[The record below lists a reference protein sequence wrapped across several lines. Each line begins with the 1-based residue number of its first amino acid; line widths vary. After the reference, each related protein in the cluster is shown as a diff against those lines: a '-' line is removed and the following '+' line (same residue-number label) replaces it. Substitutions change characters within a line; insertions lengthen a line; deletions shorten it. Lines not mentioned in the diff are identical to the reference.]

1 MICTENLKK
10 LPVGFDDFKKIRE
23 NHFYYVDKTQLIEH
37 LLQKWG
43 EVNLFTRPRRFGK
56 TLNMSMLKNFFEIG
70 TDETLFEGLYISEN
84 QKLCEEYMGKYPV
97 IFLSMKDVD
106 GLTYDEAENALIQ
119 LIGSEAARFPF
130 LLNSDKLSETEKEQY
145 RGFTIIQNG
154 KYQQEYL
161 DICTGVKGVKL
172 LYDTYFKAIMNPDT
186 RPERLNDFL
195 SEILGK
201 KVKILKVLTNES
213 AQIAAESS
221 LLIMDIVVQFEDG
234 SIANVEVQKIGYL
247 FPGQRS
253 ACYSSDLLLRQ
264 YKRVR
269 AELGQGFTYRK
280 IQKVYT
286 IVLFEKS
293 NSDFSNFSKEIYI
306 HHFEQKSDTGVEM
319 NLLQEYTFI
328 CLDIFGDII
337 QNEDRKIENRLEEWL
352 VFLSQDDPDMIIKL
366 LNQNADFQEIYEEVY
381 TICLNMERMMEMFS
395 KELAIL
401 DRNTVK
407 LMIDEMEEE
416 VVEAKRKAD
425 EAVRKADEAERKAD
439 EAESRAKQA
448 EHREKQAREE
458 VDNLKKEL
466 EKMKNI

>member
-1 MICTENLKK
+1 MKNKLQNYFPMIRTQGEVLDE
-10 LPVGFDDFKKIRE
+10 LRE
-23 NHFYYVDKTQLIEH
+23 NTKLWKT
-37 LLQKWG
+37 
-43 EVNLFTRPRRFGK
+43 F
-56 TLNMSMLKNFFEIG
+56 
-70 TDETLFEGLYISEN
+70 
-84 QKLCEEYMGKYPV
+84 CEWE
-97 IFLSMKDVD
+97 
-106 GLTYDEAENALIQ
+106 E
-119 LIGSEAARFPF
+119 
-130 LLNSDKLSETEKEQY
+130 
-145 RGFTIIQNG
+145 

-172 LYDTYFKAIMNPDT
+172 LYDTYFKAVMNPDT

-201 KVKILKVLTNES
+201 KVKILKVLPNES

-234 SIANVEVQKIGYL
+234 SIANVEIQKIGYL

-328 CLDIFGDII
+328 CLDIFSDII

-439 EAESRAKQA
+439 EAERKADEAERKADEAESRADEAESRVKQA

>member
-1 MICTENLKK
+1 M
-10 LPVGFDDFKKIRE
+10 P
-23 NHFYYVDKTQLIEH
+23 
-37 LLQKWG
+37 
-43 EVNLFTRPRRFGK
+43 
-56 TLNMSMLKNFFEIG
+56 
-70 TDETLFEGLYISEN
+70 
-84 QKLCEEYMGKYPV
+84 
-97 IFLSMKDVD
+97 
-106 GLTYDEAENALIQ
+106 
-119 LIGSEAARFPF
+119 
-130 LLNSDKLSETEKEQY
+130 
-145 RGFTIIQNG
+145 
-154 KYQQEYL
+154 
-161 DICTGVKGVKL
+161 
-172 LYDTYFKAIMNPDT
+172 
-186 RPERLNDFL
+186 
-195 SEILGK
+195 
-201 KVKILKVLTNES
+201 NES

-221 LLIMDIVVQFEDG
+221 LLIMDIVVQFENG

-293 NSDFSNFSKEIYI
+293 NSDFSKFSKEIYI

-425 EAVRKADEAERKAD
+425 EAVRKADEAVRKAD

>member
-1 MICTENLKK
+1 MKNKLQNYFPMIRTQGEVLDE
-10 LPVGFDDFKKIRE
+10 LRE
-23 NHFYYVDKTQLIEH
+23 NTKLWKT
-37 LLQKWG
+37 
-43 EVNLFTRPRRFGK
+43 F
-56 TLNMSMLKNFFEIG
+56 
-70 TDETLFEGLYISEN
+70 
-84 QKLCEEYMGKYPV
+84 CEWE
-97 IFLSMKDVD
+97 
-106 GLTYDEAENALIQ
+106 E
-119 LIGSEAARFPF
+119 
-130 LLNSDKLSETEKEQY
+130 
-145 RGFTIIQNG
+145 

-172 LYDTYFKAIMNPDT
+172 LYDTYFKAVMNPDT

-201 KVKILKVLTNES
+201 KVKILKVLPNES

-366 LNQNADFQEIYEEVY
+366 LNQNAEFQEIYEEVY

-416 VVEAKRKAD
+416 VVEVKRKAD
-425 EAVRKADEAERKAD
+425 EAVKKAEEEAKRKVNEAESRADEAESRADEAESRAD

-458 VDNLKKEL
+458 LDNLKKEL

>member
-1 MICTENLKK
+1 
-10 LPVGFDDFKKIRE
+10 
-23 NHFYYVDKTQLIEH
+23 
-37 LLQKWG
+37 
-43 EVNLFTRPRRFGK
+43 
-56 TLNMSMLKNFFEIG
+56 
-70 TDETLFEGLYISEN
+70 
-84 QKLCEEYMGKYPV
+84 
-97 IFLSMKDVD
+97 
-106 GLTYDEAENALIQ
+106 
-119 LIGSEAARFPF
+119 
-130 LLNSDKLSETEKEQY
+130 
-145 RGFTIIQNG
+145 
-154 KYQQEYL
+154 
-161 DICTGVKGVKL
+161 
-172 LYDTYFKAIMNPDT
+172 MNPDT

-195 SEILGK
+195 STVLGRT
-201 KVKILKVLTNES
+201 VKILKVLPNES
-213 AQIAAESS
+213 ARIAAESS
-221 LLIMDIVVQFEDG
+221 LLVMDIVVQFEDG

-247 FPGQRS
+247 FPGERS
-253 ACYSSDLLLRQ
+253 ACYSADMLLRQ

-269 AELGQGFTYRK
+269 RELGKKFHYRDIK
-280 IQKVYT
+280 KVYT

-293 NSDFSNFSKEIYI
+293 NSVFKSFSKDIYI
-306 HHFEQKSDTGVEM
+306 HRFQQQSDSGIEL

-328 CLDIFGDII
+328 CLDIFDNII
-337 QNEDRKIENRLEEWL
+337 HNEGRKIDGRLEEWL
-352 VFLSQDDPDMIIKL
+352 VFLTQDDQDMIIQV

>member
-1 MICTENLKK
+1 MKNKLQNYFPMIRTQGEVLDE
-10 LPVGFDDFKKIRE
+10 LRE
-23 NHFYYVDKTQLIEH
+23 NTKLWKT
-37 LLQKWG
+37 
-43 EVNLFTRPRRFGK
+43 F
-56 TLNMSMLKNFFEIG
+56 
-70 TDETLFEGLYISEN
+70 
-84 QKLCEEYMGKYPV
+84 CEWE
-97 IFLSMKDVD
+97 
-106 GLTYDEAENALIQ
+106 E
-119 LIGSEAARFPF
+119 
-130 LLNSDKLSETEKEQY
+130 
-145 RGFTIIQNG
+145 

-172 LYDTYFKAIMNPDT
+172 LYDTYFKAVMNPDT

-201 KVKILKVLTNES
+201 KVKILKVLPNES

-234 SIANVEVQKIGYL
+234 SIANVEIQKIGYL

-328 CLDIFGDII
+328 CLDIFSDII

-352 VFLSQDDPDMIIKL
+352 VYLSQDDPDMIIKL

-416 VVEAKRKAD
+416 VAEAKRKAD
-425 EAVRKADEAERKAD
+425 EAESRADEAESRADEAESRADEAESRADEAESRADEAESRADEAESRAD

-448 EHREKQAREE
+448 EHQEKQMRKEL
-458 VDNLKKEL
+458 DDLKKEL
-466 EKMKNI
+466 EKMKKI

>member
-1 MICTENLKK
+1 MKNKLQNYFPMIRTQGEVLDE
-10 LPVGFDDFKKIRE
+10 LRE
-23 NHFYYVDKTQLIEH
+23 NTKLWKT
-37 LLQKWG
+37 
-43 EVNLFTRPRRFGK
+43 F
-56 TLNMSMLKNFFEIG
+56 
-70 TDETLFEGLYISEN
+70 
-84 QKLCEEYMGKYPV
+84 CEWE
-97 IFLSMKDVD
+97 
-106 GLTYDEAENALIQ
+106 E
-119 LIGSEAARFPF
+119 
-130 LLNSDKLSETEKEQY
+130 
-145 RGFTIIQNG
+145 

-172 LYDTYFKAIMNPDT
+172 LYDTYFKAVMNPDT

-201 KVKILKVLTNES
+201 KVKILKVLPNES

-234 SIANVEVQKIGYL
+234 SIANVEIQKIGYL

-328 CLDIFGDII
+328 CLDIFSDII

-395 KELAIL
+395 KEFEIL
-401 DRNTVK
+401 DLNTVK

-416 VVEAKRKAD
+416 VAEAKRKAD
-425 EAVRKADEAERKAD
+425 EAESRADEAESRADEAESRADEAESRADEAESRAD

-448 EHREKQAREE
+448 EHQEKQMRKEL
-458 VDNLKKEL
+458 DDLKKEL
-466 EKMKNI
+466 EKMKKI

>member
-1 MICTENLKK
+1 MKNKLQNYFPMIRTQGEVLSE
-10 LPVGFDDFKKIRE
+10 LRE
-23 NHFYYVDKTQLIEH
+23 NTKLWKT
-37 LLQKWG
+37 
-43 EVNLFTRPRRFGK
+43 F
-56 TLNMSMLKNFFEIG
+56 
-70 TDETLFEGLYISEN
+70 
-84 QKLCEEYMGKYPV
+84 CEWE
-97 IFLSMKDVD
+97 
-106 GLTYDEAENALIQ
+106 
-119 LIGSEAARFPF
+119 
-130 LLNSDKLSETEKEQY
+130 
-145 RGFTIIQNG
+145 G

-172 LYDTYFKAIMNPDT
+172 LYDTYFKAVMNPDT

-201 KVKILKVLTNES
+201 KVKILKVLPNES

-293 NSDFSNFSKEIYI
+293 NSDFSKFSKEIYI

-439 EAESRAKQA
+439 EAERKADEAESRADEAESRADEAESRAKQA

>member
-1 MICTENLKK
+1 MKNKLQNYFPMIRTQGEVLSE
-10 LPVGFDDFKKIRE
+10 LRE
-23 NHFYYVDKTQLIEH
+23 NTKLWKT
-37 LLQKWG
+37 
-43 EVNLFTRPRRFGK
+43 F
-56 TLNMSMLKNFFEIG
+56 
-70 TDETLFEGLYISEN
+70 
-84 QKLCEEYMGKYPV
+84 CEWE
-97 IFLSMKDVD
+97 
-106 GLTYDEAENALIQ
+106 
-119 LIGSEAARFPF
+119 
-130 LLNSDKLSETEKEQY
+130 
-145 RGFTIIQNG
+145 G

-352 VFLSQDDPDMIIKL
+352 VFLSQDDPEMIIKL
-366 LNQNADFQEIYEEVY
+366 LNQNSDFQKIYEEIY
-381 TICLNMERMMEMFS
+381 TLCLNMEGMMEMFS
-395 KELAIL
+395 KELEIL

-416 VVEAKRKAD
+416 LAQVKAS
-425 EAVRKADEAERKAD
+425 V
-439 EAESRAKQA
+439 AKQVEEQVA
-448 EHREKQAREE
+448 EKVAEQVAQAKENIARELEEEKQKIEE
-458 VDNLKKEL
+458 EKQRTEEEKQRADKAEEENMRLRKKLMEL
-466 EKMKNI
+466 QKL

>member
-1 MICTENLKK
+1 MNNKHIENQVEPMYSRTTSIYGVSEFRIKNNQLLISKHR
-10 LPVGFDDFKKIRE
+10 FKKKNKKEKSEDVPMKNKLQNYFPMIRTQGEVLDELRE
-23 NHFYYVDKTQLIEH
+23 NAKLWKT
-37 LLQKWG
+37 
-43 EVNLFTRPRRFGK
+43 F
-56 TLNMSMLKNFFEIG
+56 
-70 TDETLFEGLYISEN
+70 
-84 QKLCEEYMGKYPV
+84 CEWE
-97 IFLSMKDVD
+97 
-106 GLTYDEAENALIQ
+106 E
-119 LIGSEAARFPF
+119 
-130 LLNSDKLSETEKEQY
+130 
-145 RGFTIIQNG
+145 

-172 LYDTYFKAIMNPDT
+172 LYDTYFKAVMNPDT

-201 KVKILKVLTNES
+201 KVKILKVLPNES

-234 SIANVEVQKIGYL
+234 SIANVEIQKIGYL

-416 VVEAKRKAD
+416 VAEAK
-425 EAVRKADEAERKAD
+425 RKADEAERKAD

-448 EHREKQAREE
+448 EHQEKQMRKEL
-458 VDNLKKEL
+458 DNLKKEL
-466 EKMKNI
+466 EKMKKI

>member
-1 MICTENLKK
+1 MKNKLQNYFPMIRTQGEVLDE
-10 LPVGFDDFKKIRE
+10 LRE
-23 NHFYYVDKTQLIEH
+23 NAKLWKT
-37 LLQKWG
+37 
-43 EVNLFTRPRRFGK
+43 F
-56 TLNMSMLKNFFEIG
+56 
-70 TDETLFEGLYISEN
+70 
-84 QKLCEEYMGKYPV
+84 CEWE
-97 IFLSMKDVD
+97 
-106 GLTYDEAENALIQ
+106 E
-119 LIGSEAARFPF
+119 
-130 LLNSDKLSETEKEQY
+130 
-145 RGFTIIQNG
+145 

-172 LYDTYFKAIMNPDT
+172 LYDTYFKAVMNPDT

-201 KVKILKVLTNES
+201 KVKILKVLPNES

-221 LLIMDIVVQFEDG
+221 LLIMDIVVQFENG

-293 NSDFSNFSKEIYI
+293 NSDFSKFSKEIYI

-416 VVEAKRKAD
+416 VAEAKRKAD
-425 EAVRKADEAERKAD
+425 EAERKADEAERKAD
-439 EAESRAKQA
+439 EAESRADEAESRADEAESRADEAESRAKQA
-448 EHREKQAREE
+448 EHQEKQMRKEI
-458 VDNLKKEL
+458 DNLKKEL
-466 EKMKNI
+466 EKMKKI

>member
-1 MICTENLKK
+1 MKNKLQNYFPMIRTKGQVLEE
-10 LPVGFDDFKKIRE
+10 IRNSPE
-23 NHFYYVDKTQLIEH
+23 MWKTFCG
-37 LLQKWG
+37 W
-43 EVNLFTRPRRFGK
+43 
-56 TLNMSMLKNFFEIG
+56 
-70 TDETLFEGLYISEN
+70 
-84 QKLCEEYMGKYPV
+84 EE
-97 IFLSMKDVD
+97 
-106 GLTYDEAENALIQ
+106 
-119 LIGSEAARFPF
+119 
-130 LLNSDKLSETEKEQY
+130 
-145 RGFTIIQNG
+145 

-172 LYDTYFKAIMNPDT
+172 LYDTYFKVIMNPDT

-195 SEILGK
+195 SEILGRK
-201 KVKILKVLTNES
+201 IRILKVLPNES
-213 AQIAAESS
+213 ARIAAESS

-425 EAVRKADEAERKAD
+425 EAVRKADEAE
-439 EAESRAKQA
+439 SRAKQA

>member
-1 MICTENLKK
+1 MKNKLQNYFPMIRTQGEVLSE
-10 LPVGFDDFKKIRE
+10 LRE
-23 NHFYYVDKTQLIEH
+23 NTKLWKT
-37 LLQKWG
+37 
-43 EVNLFTRPRRFGK
+43 F
-56 TLNMSMLKNFFEIG
+56 
-70 TDETLFEGLYISEN
+70 
-84 QKLCEEYMGKYPV
+84 CEWE
-97 IFLSMKDVD
+97 
-106 GLTYDEAENALIQ
+106 
-119 LIGSEAARFPF
+119 
-130 LLNSDKLSETEKEQY
+130 
-145 RGFTIIQNG
+145 G

-172 LYDTYFKAIMNPDT
+172 LYDTYFKAVMNPDT

-201 KVKILKVLTNES
+201 KVKILKVLPNES

-352 VFLSQDDPDMIIKL
+352 VFLKEDDPDMIIKL
-366 LNQNADFQEIYEEVY
+366 LEQNSEFRDIYEEIY
-381 TICLNMERMMEMFS
+381 NICRNSERMMGMFS
-395 KELAIL
+395 KELEIL

-407 LMIDEMEEE
+407 LMIDELDEALGEERE
-416 VVEAKRKAD
+416 KVKAIKQERETLKAEMQEAKAEKESLKA
-425 EAVRKADEAERKAD
+425 EMEAERKRAE
-439 EAESRAKQA
+439 EAEKELIRLRA
-448 EHREKQAREE
+448 
-458 VDNLKKEL
+458 EL
-466 EKMKNI
+466 EKLRK

>member
-1 MICTENLKK
+1 MKNKLQNYFPMIRTQGEVLDE
-10 LPVGFDDFKKIRE
+10 LRE
-23 NHFYYVDKTQLIEH
+23 NTKLWKT
-37 LLQKWG
+37 
-43 EVNLFTRPRRFGK
+43 F
-56 TLNMSMLKNFFEIG
+56 
-70 TDETLFEGLYISEN
+70 
-84 QKLCEEYMGKYPV
+84 CEWE
-97 IFLSMKDVD
+97 
-106 GLTYDEAENALIQ
+106 E
-119 LIGSEAARFPF
+119 
-130 LLNSDKLSETEKEQY
+130 
-145 RGFTIIQNG
+145 

-172 LYDTYFKAIMNPDT
+172 LYDTYFKAVMNPDT

-201 KVKILKVLTNES
+201 KVKILKVLPNES

-234 SIANVEVQKIGYL
+234 SIANVEIQKIGYL

-328 CLDIFGDII
+328 CLDIFSDII

-416 VVEAKRKAD
+416 VAEAKRKAD
-425 EAVRKADEAERKAD
+425 EAKRKADEAERKADEAERKAD
-439 EAESRAKQA
+439 EAESRADEAESRADEAESRADEAESRAKQA
-448 EHREKQAREE
+448 EHKEKQMRKEI
-458 VDNLKKEL
+458 DNLKKEL
-466 EKMKNI
+466 EKMKKI

>member
-1 MICTENLKK
+1 MKMKNKLQQYFPMIRTE
-10 LPVGFDDFKKIRE
+10 
-23 NHFYYVDKTQLIEH
+23 
-37 LLQKWG
+37 G
-43 EVNLFTRPRRFGK
+43 EV
-56 TLNMSMLKNFFEIG
+56 LKELREHKELWQTFCEWE
-70 TDETLFEGLYISEN
+70 DRY
-84 QKLCEEYMGKYPV
+84 QK
-97 IFLSMKDVD
+97 
-106 GLTYDEAENALIQ
+106 
-119 LIGSEAARFPF
+119 
-130 LLNSDKLSETEKEQY
+130 
-145 RGFTIIQNG
+145 
-154 KYQQEYL
+154 EYL
-161 DICTGVKGVKL
+161 DICTGVKGLKL
-172 LYDTYFKAIMNPDT
+172 LYDTYFKAVMNPDT

-195 SEILGK
+195 SEILGRK
-201 KVKILKVLTNES
+201 IKILKVLPNES
-213 AQIAAESS
+213 ARIASESS

-234 SIANVEVQKIGYL
+234 SIANVEVQKVGYL
-247 FPGQRS
+247 FPGQRC

-264 YKRVR
+264 YKRIR
-269 AELGQGFTYRK
+269 LELGKSFTYK
-280 IQKVYT
+280 EIQKVYT

-293 NSDFSNFSKEIYI
+293 NSVFKSFSKDIYI
-306 HHFEQKSDTGVEM
+306 HRFQQQSDSGIEL

-425 EAVRKADEAERKAD
+425 EA
-439 EAESRAKQA
+439 ESRAK
-448 EHREKQAREE
+448 
-458 VDNLKKEL
+458 
-466 EKMKNI
+466 